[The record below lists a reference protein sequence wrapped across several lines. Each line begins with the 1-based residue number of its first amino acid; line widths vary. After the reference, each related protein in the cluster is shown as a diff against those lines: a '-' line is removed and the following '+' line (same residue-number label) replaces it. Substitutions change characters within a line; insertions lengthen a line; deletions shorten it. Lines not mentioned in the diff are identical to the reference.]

1 VVVPPKTQENM
12 ETSETSVGVA
22 SVKEGDVTESLAA
35 DMSALE
41 RKQLVQTLNKQSKE
55 DRAAATQGELLKQAS
70 RNLATVNA
78 APIVCVHVSGIVC
91 HAMLLPCWTTWSW
104 FLSR

>member
-1 VVVPPKTQENM
+1 MTVVAPKTQENV
-12 ETSETSVGVA
+12 ETSETSADVA
-22 SVKEGDVTESLAA
+22 NIKEGDVTDNLAA

-55 DRAAATQGELLKQAS
+55 DRAVATQGEFIKQAS

-78 APIVCVHVSGIVC
+78 APIACVRGSGTV
-91 HAMLLPCWTTWSW
+91 
-104 FLSR
+104 